1 MVSDVVPG
9 GAAAF
14 SRPSDFFAEERL
26 KVNDQ
31 ILAVDGYDVRGTA
44 PIDVRPLLLGPVGS
58 EVRLMVRRAKYDRPI
73 ELVFTR
79 RGRPYSQSD
88 LNPSRVSRFISY
100 DDDNLYRS
108 SPRSSRIISYGS
120 GQHTT
125 SREISYSGQ
134 GSYKRPASPA
144 TSSRVI
150 SYGPG
155 LHTTSR
161 EISYNGPGS
170 YNRPATKYSV
180 GEYDVAETHSLSMSF
195 DSANPQVRKP
205 FSYLRSNR

>member
-31 ILAVDGYDVRGTA
+31 ILAVDGYDVRGKA

-125 SREISYSGQ
+125 SREISY
-134 GSYKRPASPA
+134 
-144 TSSRVI
+144 
-150 SYGPG
+150 
-155 LHTTSR
+155 
-161 EISYNGPGS
+161 NGPGS